1 MSRLLC
7 EAKKFIMVI
16 LIKNLF
22 SLCHLIHQTNDL
34 YQPVPLADPRMQI
47 QHINTSA
54 FNIVPC
60 VSCT

>member
-7 EAKKFIMVI
+7 EAQKVVMVI
-16 LIKNLF
+16 LMKSYFPVSTDSSNK
-22 SLCHLIHQTNDL
+22 H